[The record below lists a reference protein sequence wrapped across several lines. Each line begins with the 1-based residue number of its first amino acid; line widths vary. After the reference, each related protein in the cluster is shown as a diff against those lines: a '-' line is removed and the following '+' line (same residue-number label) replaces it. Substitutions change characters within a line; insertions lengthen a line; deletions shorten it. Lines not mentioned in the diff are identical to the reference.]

1 MTNTTN
7 VTKTIGGSVF
17 AWSRPSCAPAAAG
30 ATALYARS
38 VSAVDLAKKSQKRFT
53 MAPTHID
60 GWPLGPQDG
69 TSG

>member
-1 MTNTTN
+1 VTNTTN
-7 VTKTIGGSVF
+7 VTKTIGGPVF
-17 AWSRPSCAPAAAG
+17 AWSRPSCAPAAG

-38 VSAVDLAKKSQKRFT
+38 VSQKRFT

-60 GWPLGPQDG
+60 VWPLGPQDG